1 MLDLR
6 NRILQQYNIDIEKEN
21 VFKLY
26 GIANPNLTDDEIEE
40 SIEKT
45 RKKWIMSANG
55 SNERI
60 AQRDKNRLAQAENYE
75 GILRNKKLR
84 KEVYRFYGNNKGG
97 TGNKSNSQGSIAFA
111 KSYFELVGSTKKIK
125 KRDVEF
131 FFKYFQ
137 KEEGRNKKAILQ
149 MLKEDF
155 KVKDLGK
162 EENYSE
168 NGSEGKTTNKNKSNV
183 LVVNLFSESTILKVK
198 KCFEKYEQV
207 LMSNEITRRYPLLK
221 KSLYD
226 FLGIDKINTSEE
238 IKNLFEFTA
247 KDIFAIRQERGSE
260 YIPLVDLYNNLNAL
274 IQEKDVIDNILEFKL
289 LFKYSEFTPYM
300 YAFVD
305 MKPNTIKKLLE
316 VANTNYAFV
325 DETDFILNYYLIMYD
340 NFGISNDGIKKL
352 IKKANTKKTSNE
364 LKQKVYDKF
373 GIEHNKR
380 RMIQADI
387 LYWLMYWPILTVYF
401 VFKVS
406 KIIFTNLHKLRMPLF
421 LLLVTIFNKIFAEAL
436 QMEDLFAIKDL
447 LSESTRNVILNNYFG
462 LTTQNGFEIFLL
474 SLTIV
479 VFLFIIYVLPAL
491 AGAFFVTQFSNDFN
505 KRFDW
510 IGIERT
516 FKNVFEMLK
525 RKVESGYKEYKNL
538 YVKSKIPHMILN
550 VINLLILII
559 GIHYGIM

>member
-1 MLDLR
+1 M
-6 NRILQQYNIDIEKEN
+6 I
-21 VFKLY
+21 
-26 GIANPNLTDDEIEE
+26 
-40 SIEKT
+40 
-45 RKKWIMSANG
+45 
-55 SNERI
+55 
-60 AQRDKNRLAQAENYE
+60 
-75 GILRNKKLR
+75 
-84 KEVYRFYGNNKGG
+84 
-97 TGNKSNSQGSIAFA
+97 
-111 KSYFELVGSTKKIK
+111 
-125 KRDVEF
+125 
-131 FFKYFQ
+131 
-137 KEEGRNKKAILQ
+137 
-149 MLKEDF
+149 
-155 KVKDLGK
+155 
-162 EENYSE
+162 
-168 NGSEGKTTNKNKSNV
+168 
-183 LVVNLFSESTILKVK
+183 
-198 KCFEKYEQV
+198 
-207 LMSNEITRRYPLLK
+207 
-221 KSLYD
+221 
-226 FLGIDKINTSEE
+226 
-238 IKNLFEFTA
+238 
-247 KDIFAIRQERGSE
+247 
-260 YIPLVDLYNNLNAL
+260 
-274 IQEKDVIDNILEFKL
+274 
-289 LFKYSEFTPYM
+289 
-300 YAFVD
+300 
-305 MKPNTIKKLLE
+305 
-316 VANTNYAFV
+316 
-325 DETDFILNYYLIMYD
+325 LIMYD

-406 KIIFTNLHKLRMPLF
+406 KIIFTNLHKLRIPLF